1 MQVSTSVN
9 NTRKVLKIKETFPD
23 LHAKKIENIQK
34 IINSEDKTK
43 PRLHMMTKELLRK
56 QVIVPISNDNS
67 KKFMV
72 DLSAYISNINKAF
85 KNIKSEVKADFIQV
99 EQSGIVIVANKVAAQ
114 LDFQTIEQY
123 VKNTNQIEVDNVKML
138 CLPQSK
144 LYLKIIGI
152 PYLLKNTNMPI
163 TVDMI
168 KMIIKNNHIFNNIT
182 VALRPRVI
190 KVFSKSDM
198 AIIWLNI

>member
-67 KKFMV
+67 KKFMA

-99 EQSGIVIVANKVAAQ
+99 EQSDIVIVANKVAAQ

-182 VALRPRVI
+182 VASRPRVI

>member
-67 KKFMV
+67 KKFMA

-85 KNIKSEVKADFIQV
+85 EEYQIRS
-99 EQSGIVIVANKVAAQ
+99 QS
-114 LDFQTIEQY
+114 
-123 VKNTNQIEVDNVKML
+123 
-138 CLPQSK
+138 
-144 LYLKIIGI
+144 
-152 PYLLKNTNMPI
+152 
-163 TVDMI
+163 
-168 KMIIKNNHIFNNIT
+168 
-182 VALRPRVI
+182 
-190 KVFSKSDM
+190 
-198 AIIWLNI
+198 

>member
-1 MQVSTSVN
+1 
-9 NTRKVLKIKETFPD
+9 
-23 LHAKKIENIQK
+23 
-34 IINSEDKTK
+34 
-43 PRLHMMTKELLRK
+43 MMTKELLRK

-67 KKFMV
+67 KKFMA

-99 EQSGIVIVANKVAAQ
+99 EQSDIVIVANKVAAQ

-182 VALRPRVI
+182 VASRPRVI
-190 KVFSKSDM
+190 KMFSKSDM